1 MRSIFYLFVPAAALL
16 VACGSNTGYTITG
29 TVAGA
34 ADGDVV
40 YLSQREN
47 REIVNLD
54 SAIISNGAFK
64 MKGDEQA
71 DVKECMIVYHPAS
84 EEAHPAGVDLFLENG
99 QIQVTLD
106 AENGIASATGTPNND
121 IYQPIRDRQAEL
133 MAQMKALDEQEID
146 PEDTEAVNA
155 KVQAEDALE
164 EQMADVAIQAI
175 PENITN
181 PVGIYLLKRNYYQMD
196 VDQVDGLLQQLPEGS
211 EEDTAIARIIEV
223 TAQQKATGVG
233 QAFTDFEMND
243 PEGKPVKLS
252 DYVGKGK
259 VVLVDFWASWCP
271 PCRAEMPSMV
281 ELYAKYK
288 KTRKFEI
295 VGVSLDRDADSWKN
309 GIETLNIT
317 WPQMSDV
324 QFWNCEGAK
333 LYGVSSIPH
342 TVLIDKDGVIA
353 ARNLHGEELQA
364 KIDELL
370 K

>member
-1 MRSIFYLFVPAAALL
+1 MKRLFYLLLPAAAVLM
-16 VACGSNTGYTITG
+16 ACGNSGYTVTG

-34 ADGDVV
+34 ADGDMV
-40 YLSQREN
+40 YLAKQEN
-47 REIVNLD
+47 RQIVHLD
-54 SAIISNGAFK
+54 STTIKGGAFTL
-64 MKGDEQA
+64 KGGEQA
-71 DVKECMIVYHPAS
+71 EVQECLILYQPAS
-84 EEAHPAGVDLFLENG
+84 EEARPAGLDFFLENG
-99 QIQVTLD
+99 QIQVAID
-106 AENGIASATGTPNND
+106 GENGVSSATGTPNND
-121 IYQPIRDRQAEL
+121 IYQAIRGQQAEL
-133 MAQMKALDEQEID
+133 MAQMKALDEEETD
-146 PEDTEAVNA
+146 PEDVEAVNA
-155 KVQAEDALE
+155 KTQAMDALE
-164 EQMADVAIQAI
+164 EEMANVAIEAI
-175 PENITN
+175 PENIGN
-181 PVGIYLLKRNYYQMD
+181 PVGVHLLKQNYYMMS
-196 VDQVDGLLQQLPEGS
+196 VDQLDEALQQLPEGY
-211 EEDTAIARIIEV
+211 EDDPVIARITES
-223 TAQQKATGVG
+223 TTSQKATAVG
-233 QAFTDFEMND
+233 QPFTDFEMND

-288 KTRKFEI
+288 KGKKFEI

-317 WPQMSDV
+317 WPQMSDI

-353 ARNLHGEELQA
+353 ARNLHGEELQV

>member
-1 MRSIFYLFVPAAALL
+1 MFIPAAALL
-16 VACGSNTGYTITG
+16 MACGSNTGYTITG

-34 ADGDVV
+34 ADGDMV

-54 SAIISNGAFK
+54 SAVISNGAFK
-64 MKGDEQA
+64 MKGGEQA
-71 DVKECMIVYHPAS
+71 DVQECMIVYHPSS
-84 EEAHPAGVDLFLENG
+84 EEARPAGVDLFLENG

-106 AENGIASATGTPNND
+106 GENGIASATGTPNND
-121 IYQPIRDRQAEL
+121 IYQAIRDQQAEL
-133 MAQMKALDEQEID
+133 MNQMKALDEQEID

-155 KVQAEDALE
+155 KVQAQDALE
-164 EQMADVAIQAI
+164 EQIADVAIQAI

-181 PVGIYLLKRNYYQMD
+181 PVGIHLLKQNYYMMSVEQLD
-196 VDQVDGLLQQLPEGS
+196 EALQQLPEGY
-211 EEDTAIARIIEV
+211 EDDPVIARITES
-223 TAQQKATGVG
+223 TARQKATAVG

-243 PEGKPVKLS
+243 PEGNPVKLS
-252 DYVGKGK
+252 DYAGKGK

-281 ELYAKYK
+281 ALYAKYK
-288 KTRKFEI
+288 KGKKFEI
-295 VGVSLDRDADSWKN
+295 VGVSLDRDADSWKK